1 MKQKKAKSFCI
12 TENIKDLVKYI
23 AERDDYTKTAM
34 YKRALRIFFEQGEG
48 VSSRVLITDR
58 SDPDYIPRNTQEVIY
73 LDLEL
78 AETLEKHAKA
88 WNCSEGQIVFQALIN
103 YCAERITEDDT
114 GIQIEERGGKSR

>member
-58 SDPDYIPRNTQEVIY
+58 KRSR
-73 LDLEL
+73 L
-78 AETLEKHAKA
+78 H
-88 WNCSEGQIVFQALIN
+88 SE
-103 YCAERITEDDT
+103 EHT
-114 GIQIEERGGKSR
+114 GSNIFRFGSG

>member
-23 AERDDYTKTAM
+23 AERDDYTKV
-34 YKRALRIFFEQGEG
+34 RIFFEQGEG

-58 SDPDYIPRNTQEVIY
+58 SDPDYIPRNTPEVIY